1 MFLMDRDTLIGY
13 LDDPTE
19 CAAALRSLKIR
30 NVNRGHSNLVA
41 IAQSGLTLDLMQVI
55 VQQLIEDLP
64 RLSDPDMALNN
75 LDRFFASSRNPLS
88 LGALFERDPNSLP
101 TLLQI
106 LSTSQ
111 HLSDLL
117 IRDPESFDVL
127 RITAGRPVDRDVLVR
142 EICSDVAAAAD
153 ERDVMSIIRRHKR
166 RETLRI
172 AYGDIVERHHIS
184 VVTEQISYLADAIC
198 EAAIQSAWRELKPQ
212 RGVPRRPDGQCARFV
227 VLAMG
232 KLGGLELNYSSD
244 IDLIFLSDEGGNTD
258 GPRSCAAGEFFE
270 RLSRKIVKYL
280 AESTASGVAYR
291 VDLRLRPDG
300 RQGPPVVGLNAAL
313 RYYDVFGRTWERQ
326 AFVKAR
332 AIAGDLDLGNELL
345 AKLEPWI
352 YRRYL
357 SRADITGIKALKR
370 RIEQR
375 TSREGGDERDVKTGH
390 GGIRDIEFVIQFLQ
404 LLNGGDLPEIRT
416 GNTLRAIDRLGQADC
431 LSMEERAMLEENY
444 VMLRKLEHR
453 LQIMF
458 DLQTHTMPDG
468 DDEMRKLAIRMG
480 YPDGPHRSP
489 LNAFKADY
497 KQKTQQN
504 RKILNH
510 LVNEAFGSDEATEP
524 VVDLVLDPEP
534 TEESMQDVLGGY
546 GFRNISDAYK
556 HLMTLTTER
565 IPFLSTRRC
574 RHFLASIAPQLMQAV
589 AATPDP
595 DSTLLNLSK
604 VSDSLGGKGVV
615 WELFSFN
622 PPSLDLYVRLC
633 AATPYLAGILTS
645 NPGMIDE
652 LMDSLVL
659 DKLPTSRSLHRTL
672 EDLLRGAEDIEPIL
686 HGFKNS
692 LHLRVGVRD
701 ILGKEKIR
709 TTHRVLSDIAEVCL
723 GEIASREYE
732 RLVGKYGT
740 PTIKDGERSGQAC
753 EMVILAMGKL
763 GGREPNYHSDLDVIF
778 LYEAD
783 GATRQPHGGRS
794 DRTTTNQ
801 HFFGQLGQRII
812 KIVNQLGPYGRLYE
826 LDPRLRPTGRSGSL
840 AVSFDGLARY
850 FASGQGQLWE
860 RQALCKARPICG
872 STGALSEATRIV
884 RNAITG
890 PGWQPSNAEEIRRM
904 RMRLEETAS
913 KRNLKR
919 GSGGTV
925 DVEFSV
931 QMLQLKHAAD
941 SPSVLVPG
949 TFDAIDALEEAGH
962 LKPDDAGY
970 LRDSYRFLR
979 SIEARLRLMNLA
991 ARHEL
996 PKDEMELKKLALL
1009 LEYEGAEALMK
1020 DCERYARE
1028 NRRRFQQLFDQAS
1041 APH

>member
-1 MFLMDRDTLIGY
+1 MDRDTLIDY
-13 LDDPTE
+13 LDNPTE
-19 CAAALRSLKIR
+19 CAGALRSLKIK
-30 NVNRGHSNLVA
+30 NVDRAHGNFVS
-41 IAQSGLTLDLMQVI
+41 IAESGLTLDLMAVI
-55 VQQLIEDLP
+55 FQQLIDHLP

-75 LDRFFASSRNPLS
+75 LDRFFAASRSPLS
-88 LGALFERDPNSLP
+88 LGTLFERDPNALP

-106 LSTSQ
+106 VSTSQ
-111 HLSDLL
+111 HLSDIL
-117 IRDPESFDVL
+117 ICDPESFDLL
-127 RITAGRPVDRDVLVR
+127 RLTEGRPVERDVLVR
-142 EICSDVAAAAD
+142 EICSDVATAAD
-153 ERDVMSIIRRHKR
+153 ERDVMTVIRRHKR

-198 EAAIQSAWRELKPQ
+198 EAAVQAAWRKLEPQ
-212 RGVPRRPDGQCARFV
+212 RGTPHRPDGQRARFV

-232 KLGGLELNYSSD
+232 KLGGVELNYSSD
-244 IDLIFLSDEGGNTD
+244 IDLIFLSDEGGSTD
-258 GPRSCAAGEFFE
+258 GPRSCAASEFFE

-280 AESTASGVAYR
+280 AESTGLGVAYR

-313 RYYDVFGRTWERQ
+313 RYYDVSGRTWERQ

-404 LLNGGDLPEIRT
+404 LLNGGELSEIRT
-416 GNTLRAIDRLGQADC
+416 GNTLLAIDRLEKAGC
-431 LSMEERAMLEENY
+431 LTMEERAMLEENY

-458 DLQTHTMPDG
+458 DLQTHTMPDSNE
-468 DDEMRKLAIRMG
+468 EMRKLAIRMG
-480 YPDGPHRSP
+480 YLDGPHRSP
-489 LNAFKADY
+489 LNAFKADH
-497 KQKTQQN
+497 QRKTRQN

-510 LVNEAFGSDEATEP
+510 LVNEAFGSDEVTEP

-534 TEESMQDVLGGY
+534 TEESMNEVLGSY
-546 GFRNISDAYK
+546 GFRNIPDAYR

-565 IPFLSTRRC
+565 ISFLSTRRC
-574 RHFLASIAPQLMQAV
+574 RHFLASIAPQLMQSV

-622 PPSLDLYVRLC
+622 PPSLNLYVRLC
-633 AATPYLAGILTS
+633 AATPYLAGILNS

-652 LMDSLVL
+652 LTDSLVL
-659 DKLPTSRSLHRTL
+659 DRLPTSRSLQRTL
-672 EDLLRGAEDIEPIL
+672 KDLLRGAEDIQPIL

-701 ILGKEKIR
+701 ILGKEDIR
-709 TTHRVLSDIAEVCL
+709 NTHRVLSDIAEVCL
-723 GEIASREYE
+723 QEIASREYE
-732 RLVGKYGT
+732 RLAGKYGT
-740 PTIKDGERSGQAC
+740 PAIKGGERDGEPC
-753 EMVILAMGKL
+753 ELVILAMGKL

-783 GATRQPHGGRS
+783 GATRQSLGNRS

-801 HFFGQLGQRII
+801 HFFSQLAQRII
-812 KIVNQLGPYGRLYE
+812 KTVNQLGPYGRLYE

-840 AVSFDGLARY
+840 AVSLDGLARY

-872 STGALSEATRIV
+872 SPGASKAAMRIV

-890 PGWQPSNAEEIRRM
+890 PGWRPSNADEIRRM
-904 RMRLEETAS
+904 RVRLEETAS

-919 GSGGTV
+919 GLGGTV

-931 QMLQLKHAAD
+931 QMLQLKHASH
-941 SPSVLVPG
+941 SPGVLVPG

-962 LKPDDAGY
+962 LRRDNAEY

-979 SIEARLRLMNLA
+979 SIEARLRLMDTA

-996 PKDEMELKKLALL
+996 PNDEMELKKLALL
-1009 LEYEGAEALMK
+1009 LDYEGAESLMK
-1020 DCERYARE
+1020 DCDRYTRE

-1041 APH
+1041 RG